1 MKSYVMDSQV
11 VFTLD
16 YNEYNEY
23 WYAVPW
29 PWGRSLAT
37 TILFRLKHYI
47 YARKTFRKNGVKRK
61 QKEQLLILL
70 FVNLLLH
77 LCCLW
82 KLLKITKM
90 ENKII

>member
-29 PWGRSLAT
+29 P
-37 TILFRLKHYI
+37 
-47 YARKTFRKNGVKRK
+47 
-61 QKEQLLILL
+61 
-70 FVNLLLH
+70 
-77 LCCLW
+77 
-82 KLLKITKM
+82 
-90 ENKII
+90 